1 MTNSLDT
8 TSLTVKRPQPR
19 LIDSSAPSITALT
32 MQRLLR
38 NNLGRLGLFVVSFLI
53 LVGLFAPWL
62 APYDPIQQHEGMEL
76 TAPSTHFLLGTDELG
91 RDLLSRIIYGARIS
105 LVVGVAAVAFGA
117 VVGISTGLLA
127 GYAGGWVD
135 AVVMRIWDTVM
146 AFPGILLGIAI
157 AAILGP
163 GLFNAGIA
171 VGILSMPSYA
181 RMARAGM
188 LTQQNR
194 DYVIAAQSMGTG
206 QLRIIF
212 QHILPNTLAPILTQ
226 VALGMAGAV
235 FLEAGMSFL
244 GLGAQPPR
252 PSWGSMI
259 AQSRAYL
266 RMAPWYGIAPGVAIS
281 LFLIGLNALADG
293 LRDALDPTHIEGK

>member
-1 MTNSLDT
+1 MTNSLDAA
-8 TSLTVKRPQPR
+8 SLNVKRPQPR
-19 LIDSSAPSITALT
+19 RVDSSTPSITALT

-53 LVGLFAPWL
+53 LIGLFAPWL
-62 APYDPIQQHEGMEL
+62 APYDPIEQHEGLEL
-76 TAPSTHFLLGTDELG
+76 TAPSTQFLLGTDELG
-91 RDLLSRIIYGARIS
+91 RDLLSRIIFGARIS

-135 AVVMRIWDTVM
+135 AIVMRVWDTVM

-194 DYVIAAQSMGTG
+194 DYVIAARSMGTG

-266 RMAPWYGIAPGVAIS
+266 RIAPWYGIVPGVAIS

>member
-1 MTNSLDT
+1 MTNSVDT
-8 TSLTVKRPQPR
+8 TLRKGQRSQPR
-19 LIDSSAPSITALT
+19 RVDAATPSITALT
-32 MQRLLR
+32 LQRLLR
-38 NNLGRLGLFVVSFLI
+38 NNLGRLGLVVVSFLI

-76 TAPSTHFLLGTDELG
+76 TAPSRQFLLGTDELG
-91 RDLLSRIIYGARIS
+91 RDLLSRILYGARIS

-135 AVVMRIWDTVM
+135 AVIMRIWDTVM

-194 DYVIAAQSMGTG
+194 EYVIAARSMGSG

-281 LFLIGLNALADG
+281 LFLMGLNALADG

>member
-1 MTNSLDT
+1 MANSTDT
-8 TSLTVKRPQPR
+8 TLVTVERRTQR
-19 LIDSSAPSITALT
+19 LITTHTPSITELT
-32 MQRLLR
+32 IRRLLR
-38 NNLGRLGLFVVSFLI
+38 NNLGRLGLFVVAFLL
-53 LVGLFAPWL
+53 LVGIFAPWL
-62 APYDPIQQHEGMEL
+62 APYDPVEQHEGLEL
-76 TAPSTHFLLGTDELG
+76 AAPSAQFLLGTDELG
-91 RDLLSRIIYGARIS
+91 RDLLSRIIFGARIS

-135 AVVMRIWDTVM
+135 GVVMRMWDTVI

-188 LTQQNR
+188 LSEQNR
-194 DYVIAAQSMGTG
+194 DYVIAAQAMGSS
-206 QLRIIF
+206 QRRIIF
-212 QHILPNTLAPILTQ
+212 MHILPNALAPILTQ

-266 RMAPWYGIAPGVAIS
+266 RLAPWYGIAPGVAIS

-293 LRDALDPTHIEGK
+293 LRDALDPTHIEGR

>member
-1 MTNSLDT
+1 MTNSAETPPLN
-8 TSLTVKRPQPR
+8 VKRPQPR
-19 LIDSSAPSITALT
+19 TIVSSTPSITVLT
-32 MQRLLR
+32 IRRLLR
-38 NNLGRLGLFVVSFLI
+38 NNLGRLGLIVVAFLI

-76 TAPSTHFLLGTDELG
+76 TAPSAQFLLGTDELG

-127 GYAGGWVD
+127 GYSGGWGD
-135 AVVMRIWDTVM
+135 AIVMRIWDTVM

-188 LTQQNR
+188 LTEQNR
-194 DYVIAAQSMGTG
+194 DYVIAARAMGTG
-206 QLRIIF
+206 RLRIIF
-212 QHILPNTLAPILTQ
+212 QHILPNALAPILTQ

-266 RMAPWYGIAPGVAIS
+266 RLAPWYGIAPGVAIS

>member
-1 MTNSLDT
+1 MTNSAETPPLN
-8 TSLTVKRPQPR
+8 VKRPQPR
-19 LIDSSAPSITALT
+19 TIVSSTPSITVLT
-32 MQRLLR
+32 IRRLLR
-38 NNLGRLGLFVVSFLI
+38 NNLGRLGLIVVAFLI

-76 TAPSTHFLLGTDELG
+76 TAPSAQFLLGTDELG

-127 GYAGGWVD
+127 GYSGGWVD
-135 AVVMRIWDTVM
+135 AIVMRIWDTVM

-188 LTQQNR
+188 LTEQNR
-194 DYVIAAQSMGTG
+194 DYVIAARAMGTG
-206 QLRIIF
+206 RLRIIF
-212 QHILPNTLAPILTQ
+212 QHILPNALAPILTQ

-266 RMAPWYGIAPGVAIS
+266 RLAPWYGIAPGVAIS

>member
-1 MTNSLDT
+1 MTNSLDAA
-8 TSLTVKRPQPR
+8 SLNVKRPQPR
-19 LIDSSAPSITALT
+19 RVDSSTPSITALT

-53 LVGLFAPWL
+53 LIGLFAPWL
-62 APYDPIQQHEGMEL
+62 APYDPIEQHEGLEL
-76 TAPSTHFLLGTDELG
+76 TAPSTQFLLGTDELG
-91 RDLLSRIIYGARIS
+91 RDLLSRIIFGARIS

-135 AVVMRIWDTVM
+135 AIVMRVWDTVM

-194 DYVIAAQSMGTG
+194 DYVIAARSMGTG

-266 RMAPWYGIAPGVAIS
+266 RIASWYGIVPGVAIS

>member
-1 MTNSLDT
+1 MTNSLET
-8 TSLTVKRPQPR
+8 TSLNAKRPQPR
-19 LIDSSAPSITALT
+19 LIDAAAPSITALT
-32 MQRLLR
+32 IQRLLR

-53 LVGLFAPWL
+53 LIGLFAPWL
-62 APYDPIQQHEGMEL
+62 APYDPIQQHAGMEL
-76 TAPSTHFLLGTDELG
+76 TAPSAQFLLGTDELG

-105 LVVGVAAVAFGA
+105 LLVGVAAVAFGA

-194 DYVIAAQSMGTG
+194 EYVIAARSMGTG

-266 RMAPWYGIAPGVAIS
+266 RLAPWYGIAPGVAIS